1 MIAAVQ
7 EKTLRTPG
15 NCVIFL
21 SYYLTYFN
29 HAGRYFMRRPL
40 VLAVFVLL
48 ISATQVWAEFYR
60 WVDKDGKE
68 FFTNEPSKIP
78 QEYRSSATKME
89 PDESRVSVG
98 SQQSTKSKAR
108 VTVSEHRDKN
118 GKGESYWRKRAAD
131 LRLKLRDQE
140 TRRDLVVKQMND
152 QDQKPLS
159 TKNKKARAS
168 LEKKKT
174 KLDTDIART
183 RRALEVDLPE
193 EARKADAYPGWIR
206 E

>member
-1 MIAAVQ
+1 
-7 EKTLRTPG
+7 
-15 NCVIFL
+15 
-21 SYYLTYFN
+21 
-29 HAGRYFMRRPL
+29 
-40 VLAVFVLL
+40 
-48 ISATQVWAEFYR
+48 
-60 WVDKDGKE
+60 
-68 FFTNEPSKIP
+68 
-78 QEYRSSATKME
+78 
-89 PDESRVSVG
+89 
-98 SQQSTKSKAR
+98 

>member
-1 MIAAVQ
+1 MQ
-7 EKTLRTPG
+7 K
-15 NCVIFL
+15 
-21 SYYLTYFN
+21 
-29 HAGRYFMRRPL
+29 HL

-78 QEYRSSATKME
+78 QEYRRSATKVE
-89 PDESRVSVG
+89 PDASRVSVG
-98 SQQSTKSKAR
+98 SRQATKGKAQ
-108 VTVSEHRDKN
+108 VTASEHRDKY
-118 GKGESYWRKRAAD
+118 GKGESYWRKRASD

-140 TRRDLVVKQMND
+140 TRRDLVVKQMHD
-152 QDQKPLS
+152 QDEKPLS

-168 LEKKKT
+168 LEKKKS
-174 KLDTDIART
+174 KLDTDIAKT

>member
-1 MIAAVQ
+1 MQRQI
-7 EKTLRTPG
+7 
-15 NCVIFL
+15 I
-21 SYYLTYFN
+21 
-29 HAGRYFMRRPL
+29 
-40 VLAVFVLL
+40 LAVFVLL
-48 ISATQVWAEFYR
+48 LSATQVWAEFYR

-78 QEYRSSATKME
+78 QEYRSRATKME

-98 SQQSTKSKAR
+98 NRQSTKSKAG
-108 VTVSEHRDKN
+108 VTVSERRDKN

-140 TRRDLVVKQMND
+140 NRRDLVVKQMND
-152 QDQKPLS
+152 QDQKPSS
-159 TKNKKARAS
+159 TKNRKTRAS
-168 LEKKKT
+168 LEKKKA
-174 KLDTDIART
+174 KLDSDIART
-183 RRALEVDLPE
+183 RLALEVNLPE